1 MVEPYGFLSAGRH
14 DLTEKREFERGAS
27 SASRERRRLEAL
39 ASYHILDTPREPDFD
54 EVAEL
59 AAEIC
64 ETPIAVVNLIAAERQ
79 FFKAEVGLGVRETPL
94 ESSFCAKA
102 ILEEDFLEVPDAT
115 RDPRFD
121 CNPLVTG
128 DAGLRFYAGKLLKT
142 IDGLPI
148 GTLCV
153 LDTRPRALTS
163 LQRRALDVLGRQLMS
178 QIELRRVI
186 KQKDDLLAQRN
197 LIQQE
202 TTHRLKNTMTMVQA
216 IASQTLRKDASRG
229 ALAEFQ
235 ARMQSL
241 ASAHDILLRQEWD
254 AADMEAVLREVV
266 GQVAPLDRFRIN
278 GPAVKLGARAALS
291 TSLIAHE
298 LATNAMKHGALSSD
312 VGRIEI
318 SWSVAGDLLTLNWEE
333 TGGPPAVRPARV
345 GFGSKLI
352 NLGLVGSGSVDL
364 RYEPT
369 GLRVVLTASLEELRL
384 P

>member
-1 MVEPYGFLSAGRH
+1 MTAGGDFQVGQR
-14 DLTEKREFERGAS
+14 LPSQTREQ
-27 SASRERRRLEAL
+27 RRLEAL
-39 ASYHILDTPREPDFD
+39 ASYGLLDTPRERDFD

-64 ETPIAVVNLIAAERQ
+64 ETPIAVVNLIASDRQ

-102 ILEEDFLEVPDAT
+102 ILEDDFLEVPDAT
-115 RDPRFD
+115 QDPRFD

-128 DAGLRFYAGKLLKT
+128 EGGLRFYAGKLLKT
-142 IDGLPI
+142 AEGLPI

-153 LDTRPRALTS
+153 LDTRPRVLTS
-163 LQRRALDVLGRQLMS
+163 LQRRALDVLGRQVMS

-186 KQKDDLLAQRN
+186 TQKDELLAQRS

-216 IASQTLRKDASRG
+216 IASQTLRKDASQG

-235 ARMQSL
+235 SRMQSL
-241 ASAHDILLRQEWD
+241 ASAHDILLRQDWD
-254 AADMEAVLREVV
+254 AADMEVVLREVV
-266 GQVAPLDRFRIN
+266 GQVAPPDRFTVA

-298 LATNAMKHGALSSD
+298 LATNAMKHGALSD
-312 VGRIEI
+312 EAGTIKI
-318 SWSVAGDLLTLNWEE
+318 SWSLANDLLILDWLES
-333 TGGPPAVRPARV
+333 GGPPAVRPERF

-364 RYEPT
+364 RYEAT

-384 P
+384 S